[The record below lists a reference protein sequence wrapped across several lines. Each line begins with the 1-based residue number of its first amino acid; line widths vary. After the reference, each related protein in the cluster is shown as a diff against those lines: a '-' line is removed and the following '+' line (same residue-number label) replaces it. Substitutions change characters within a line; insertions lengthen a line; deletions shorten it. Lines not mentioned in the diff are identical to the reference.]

1 MITVL
6 CSLNESNMAT
16 ALGFLAQALHD
27 DGIAEGQFFG
37 GSVAPREALPR
48 TAAQPGRCPVKRHR
62 NGWGHK
68 TAPALGDT
76 SPWLSWTSR
85 GV

>member
-62 NGWGHK
+62 NGWGLSP
-68 TAPALGDT
+68 PALGDT

-85 GV
+85 RV